1 MARVI
6 GQMALAALLAA
17 FVVALCGCPSRRT
30 APGLETPAATVN
42 TAAPTPT
49 EEAPAATV
57 NAATATP
64 AEGAPTPEAKKTTPA
79 SVAKEAAPGLWRL
92 SSEALASGVKIP
104 AKYTEDGE
112 NVSPPLSWGKPPA
125 GTRELALI
133 CDDPD
138 APGGTWTHWIA
149 YGIKPETTSLPE
161 ALPADREL
169 KTPAMKQG
177 ANSFGKTGYGGP
189 APPAGKA
196 HRYQFTLYAL
206 KAPLKLGG
214 GASKDKLLA
223 AMKGQILATTMLE
236 GTYSR

>member
-6 GQMALAALLAA
+6 AQTALAAMLAA
-17 FVVALCGCPSRRT
+17 VLVALCGCPTPRT
-30 APGLETPAATVN
+30 APGLETPAPTVN
-42 TAAPTPT
+42 TALPMPT

-57 NAATATP
+57 NAAAPMPTGETP
-64 AEGAPTPEAKKTTPA
+64 APAAKKSTPA
-79 SVAKEAAPGLWRL
+79 SVAREAAPALWKL

-161 ALPADREL
+161 ALPADREV

-177 ANSFGKTGYGGP
+177 TNSFGKTGYGGP
-189 APPAGKA
+189 APPAGKL

-206 KAPLKLGG
+206 KTPLKLGG
-214 GASKDKLLA
+214 GAGKEKLMA